1 MYIISRL
8 MVHYIKYCLILIH
21 TYDNNASM
29 AVNIAEM
36 ITIRLTNSTINY
48 ISRVYH
54 FVLKLSWKFHI
65 SAVTFS
71 SSFNFTT

>member
-1 MYIISRL
+1 MKVGVNELNIK
-8 MVHYIKYCLILIH
+8 MVLILIH

-48 ISRVYH
+48 ISRVNH
-54 FVLKLSWKFHI
+54 FVLKLSGKFHI
-65 SAVTFS
+65 SGVTFS
-71 SSFNFTT
+71 SSFYFTT